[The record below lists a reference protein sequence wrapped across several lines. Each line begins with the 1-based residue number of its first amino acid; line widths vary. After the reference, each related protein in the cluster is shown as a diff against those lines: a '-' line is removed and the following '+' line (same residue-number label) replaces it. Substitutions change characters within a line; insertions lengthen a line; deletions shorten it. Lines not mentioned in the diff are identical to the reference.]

1 MIRLLLPLKPF
12 GAARTRT
19 RAFPT
24 GRKGK
29 GGRPVFSVQH
39 FMDEKYRAWREL
51 AMPYFQQ
58 VAPEAPLEG
67 PLAFSLLIVNPC
79 LSATEKLKRF
89 TPRTWHAV
97 KPDGDNVTKA
107 VLDCAEE
114 AGWMLGDAQ
123 VCRTVVE
130 KVRAAKGEK
139 PSLSIVLKRL
149 DGPYHLR

>member
-1 MIRLLLPLKPF
+1 MIRLLLPLVPF

-39 FMDEKYRAWREL
+39 FMDAKYRAWREE
-51 AMPYFQQ
+51 AMPHFLR
-58 VAPEAPLEG
+58 VAPEAPLQG
-67 PLAFSLLIVNPC
+67 PLQLTLVIVNPS
-79 LSATEKLKRF
+79 LSAAEKLKRF
-89 TPRTWHAV
+89 TPRAWHAV

-123 VCRTVVE
+123 VCRTLVE
-130 KVRAAKGEK
+130 KVRAAKGEP
-139 PSLSIVLKRL
+139 PSLSIIVKRL
-149 DGPYHLR
+149 DVPYHLR